1 MGQDLRDI
9 LGATAIERDLEDW
22 AREFLAV
29 EGPYPAMRIGDQPYG
44 ILPTTALRDWVPDP
58 ADPPVQTALVD
69 FALRWRDL
77 AADTSAAANPT
88 VLGADTDRL
97 LDIMGEHAPHRH
109 WAGRVVKPEPLA
121 AALNAA
127 FGYDPPNTS
136 AWLNAS
142 EAVLGNG
149 AANQVGTVWLPF
161 DLPGGP
167 ADEEDSPRRL
177 GEMLNAPAELPNLEG
192 PLGLFGHLVR
202 ESVVIM
208 RCLVGQAYAAMLKN
222 QPVDPDRVLPLLPPN
237 TDPWQTSLLAY
248 GFDYAVDQLR
258 NSADEGAR
266 IVAGRFERWRDQLR
280 HFLDTGWAVDRSRSF
295 RALLATLDTSA
306 FRVDP
311 WLTGIA
317 DQRLKRMTY
326 DGAPF
331 LLGAYGWVDRPR
343 PAAGNPA
350 VLAPGPTAAGLLHAP
365 SATQAT
371 TAAVLRDAAV
381 RYPGDSRWDISVDSA
396 KVRAAARLSERV
408 QLGVHPYEALGLE
421 VERLA
426 GDWDTVR
433 KLRKAFPLVGTDAPN
448 RTVDGARAL
457 NAILRAAEPVDAV
470 LLGLADTLRPLD
482 EVLDT
487 YADLLIADGVHAM
500 VSGQAD
506 VGNAAMEA
514 AAGLGTPPEL
524 RSIRTARSAN
534 EVRTTVLLVVDPG
547 APVPGDDDPR
557 ALADPAFSALVAE
570 HTAGV
575 PLGTSRDTIV
585 ARLAALF
592 GGDDDAPDA
601 PSLRAPIVADLEVR
615 HQQVAVKLADLRSE
629 IAAVTPGD
637 AAVVAAAKADAAMW
651 EIDVTADKPDPE
663 AWIKDALAI
672 IDDRVTKHGAPD
684 ATPATLRT
692 AIRGLTGA
700 PNLPVLPV
708 IPVADLPATVD
719 APPPDDPG
727 SLDVEWLPLTA
738 AVRPRLAP
746 LEAWQL
752 APTRAWPATIGEPK
766 GGTSAWVSDGPV
778 FVCFGPEPALHADDT
793 VAVCVLDT
801 WIDAVPL
808 RTHSTAAAFGFNG
821 PKSRAPQAVLLAVP
835 PDTEERLTNEGLA
848 RVVLETRLTVRA
860 RLADGL
866 LGPLAA
872 PPSPVLSTVAERGFT
887 EGWR

>member
-1 MGQDLRDI
+1 
-9 LGATAIERDLEDW
+9 
-22 AREFLAV
+22 
-29 EGPYPAMRIGDQPYG
+29 
-44 ILPTTALRDWVPDP
+44 
-58 ADPPVQTALVD
+58 
-69 FALRWRDL
+69 
-77 AADTSAAANPT
+77 
-88 VLGADTDRL
+88 
-97 LDIMGEHAPHRH
+97 
-109 WAGRVVKPEPLA
+109 
-121 AALNAA
+121 
-127 FGYDPPNTS
+127 
-136 AWLNAS
+136 
-142 EAVLGNG
+142 
-149 AANQVGTVWLPF
+149 
-161 DLPGGP
+161 
-167 ADEEDSPRRL
+167 
-177 GEMLNAPAELPNLEG
+177 MLNAPAELPNLEG

-280 HFLDTGWAVDRSRSF
+280 HFLDTGWAVHRSRSF

-381 RYPGDSRWDISVDSA
+381 RYPGDSRWDILVDSA

-746 LEAWQL
+746 LEAWQWL
-752 APTRAWPATIGEPK
+752 RHELGPPRSVSQRVGRVPGSATDRCSCALVPNLLCTPTTPSRYACWTPGLTRYHCVPTALQRHSGSTVPNRVHRRLFCWPCHPTPRSGSLTRGWRAWCWKPASPFGHAWPTDSWVHWPHRRAQCSAPSPNAASRRDGDEPGDRLSVAATRA
-766 GGTSAWVSDGPV
+766 DR
-778 FVCFGPEPALHADDT
+778 H
-793 VAVCVLDT
+793 
-801 WIDAVPL
+801 
-808 RTHSTAAAFGFNG
+808 R
-821 PKSRAPQAVLLAVP
+821 
-835 PDTEERLTNEGLA
+835 
-848 RVVLETRLTVRA
+848 
-860 RLADGL
+860 
-866 LGPLAA
+866 
-872 PPSPVLSTVAERGFT
+872 
-887 EGWR
+887 